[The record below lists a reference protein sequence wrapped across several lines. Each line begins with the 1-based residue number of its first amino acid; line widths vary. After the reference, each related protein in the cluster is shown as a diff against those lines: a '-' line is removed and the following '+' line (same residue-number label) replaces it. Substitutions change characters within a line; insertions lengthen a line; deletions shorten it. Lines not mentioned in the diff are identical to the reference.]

1 MNIQC
6 ILNRL
11 DHIDR
16 MYGTGAWAYLEIK
29 DVPDTAAGK
38 MLQHT
43 DVYVRAAATD
53 AVVKA
58 VTIAPPVPVDPL
70 QETFD
75 KIMNFTKVQAV
86 DFLKNNYG
94 YDIDLKAHTT
104 IAAIR
109 AHTRMLVEQYGI
121 A

>member
-6 ILNRL
+6 ILDRL

-16 MYGTGAWAYLEIK
+16 LYGTGAWAYLEIK

-38 MLQHT
+38 MLSHA
-43 DVYVRAAATD
+43 DVYIRAEQS

-58 VTIAPPVPVDPL
+58 VTIAPPVAVDPL

-94 YDIDLKAHTT
+94 YDIDLETYAT
-104 IAAIR
+104 IDDIR